1 MDILDQEL
9 SSSQIAAAAA
19 RLAPH
24 VRRTPVLMVDGADLG
39 LPDIAIAFKLEFM
52 QHAGSFKA
60 RGAFNHLLSR
70 QVPAAGVVAASG
82 GNHGVAVAF
91 AAMRSGHAAT
101 IFVPTV
107 ASRAKVEQ
115 IRAYGAT
122 LEIGGERA
130 VCAALRGAAGARV

>member
-52 QHAGSFKA
+52 RHARSFKA
-60 RGAFNHLLSR
+60 RGAFNPVLSR
-70 QVPAAGVVAASG
+70 QVQAAGVVAASG

-122 LEIGGERA
+122 LEIGGERYA
-130 VCAALRGAAGARV
+130 RALAAI